1 MPTQKNRIN
10 LTLDDDL
17 FVLID
22 DLSNLTGT
30 PKAKLVSELI
40 RDCYPALD
48 MVRKSLKD
56 IEAQKK
62 ALPHLARLSA
72 HANIEMAKVNLQMAD
87 LFEGDSK

>member
-1 MPTQKNRIN
+1 MPSQKARLN

-17 FVLID
+17 QELID
-22 DLSNLTGT
+22 DLSDLTKT
-30 PKAKLVSELI
+30 PKARVITDLI
-40 RDCYPALD
+40 RECYPALD

-56 IEAQKK
+56 IEAQKQ

>member
-1 MPTQKNRIN
+1 MPSQKARLN

-17 FVLID
+17 QELID
-22 DLSNLTGT
+22 DLSDLTKT
-30 PKAKLVSELI
+30 PKARVITDLI
-40 RDCYPALD
+40 RECYPALD

-56 IEAQKK
+56 IQTQKQ

-87 LFEGDSK
+87 LFEGDNK